1 MHLDEAKEILKN
13 AGYIVEDTSIY
24 SALSDFYR
32 YLKTKA
38 LKTGYDLKIEGDED
52 SITIKFKDNIAKV
65 TLEQFD
71 EDEDAMLYVE
81 AGDDFKAFY
90 NEHADYGNAMQFI
103 IKNICPTNE
112 AKQILKKAGFII
124 ESYAEDTGDPIAV
137 LRRDVTNGA
146 INRFEHAQYD
156 EYEQEPWVEEQNI
169 KNIEFAEFLK
179 VVMESV
185 GANTQQELLDLAED
199 KEKFNEMVEAWY
211 QYLLNE
217 KDDCMGWDYTWG
229 EI

>member
-1 MHLDEAKEILKN
+1 MQLDEAL
-13 AGYIVEDTSIY
+13 DT
-24 SALSDFYR
+24 
-32 YLKTKA
+32 
-38 LKTGYDLKIEGDED
+38 
-52 SITIKFKDNIAKV
+52 
-65 TLEQFD
+65 
-71 EDEDAMLYVE
+71 
-81 AGDDFKAFY
+81 
-90 NEHADYGNAMQFI
+90 
-103 IKNICPTNE
+103 
-112 AKQILKKAGFII
+112 LKKAGLIA

-156 EYEQEPWVEEQNI
+156 EWEQEPWVEEQNI

-179 VVMESV
+179 VVMEAV

-199 KEKFNEMVEAWY
+199 KEKFNEMVEAWF

-229 EI
+229 GI